1 MHVGI
6 KASKDCMLIV
16 TKCKCHKLKI
26 NTKKGKQEKSDHR
39 GELIKQW
46 PKLS

>member
-26 NTKKGKQEKSDHR
+26 NTKKESKKSQIT
-39 GELIKQW
+39 EEN
-46 PKLS
+46 